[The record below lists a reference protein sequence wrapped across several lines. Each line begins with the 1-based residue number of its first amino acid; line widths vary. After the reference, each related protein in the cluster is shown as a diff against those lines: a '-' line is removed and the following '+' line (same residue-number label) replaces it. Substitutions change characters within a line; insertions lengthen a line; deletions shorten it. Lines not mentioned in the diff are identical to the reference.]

1 MIITILPC
9 GGPVEENDETSLR
22 YIIKELEK
30 WKNMPSS
37 PRGSCSIVEY
47 YFS

>member
-9 GGPVEENDETSLR
+9 VGPIEENDETSLR

-30 WKNMPSS
+30 RKKYAIFP
-37 PRGSCSIVEY
+37 
-47 YFS
+47 